1 MSYKKIVDWLTS
13 IRGRA
18 NVKAT
23 VPDFGPVTMYL
34 SGPRSRYP
42 GSVNIVSTDSN
53 EFTSSNEWIGAIT
66 PNGELKLSKEI
77 TDQKVFTEFLS
88 VLASFPE
95 LVASMHGHLTLH
107 CSFCGQR
114 LSDPRSIAVGY
125 GKTCAMNYHLP
136 WGTPSLTHENAER
149 FRGTTMYEY
158 VSKLDMDFTDILPT
172 SASAPKKTV
181 EEIIDGGGE
190 EAKEL
195 LSAMNTVKQDKSLV
209 ALLPYF
215 VIHESTA
222 PYIVREYNKSK
233 HIPGY
238 LEVTVK
244 DILSHSTPLFRDV
257 EQLKRLCDAYNPLWR
272 IVVEDEDE
280 AEEQALIESEIA
292 LYKRKY
298 NWTII
303 KPIYDYAVRQ
313 KLSGGN
319 IQDYLW
325 GKTWF
330 PPAPIL

>member
-42 GSVNIVSTDSN
+42 GSVNIVATDSN
-53 EFTSSNEWIGAIT
+53 DWVCAIT

-77 TDQKVFTEFLS
+77 TNERVFTQFLS

-95 LVASMHGHLTLH
+95 LVASMHGHLTQH

-125 GKTCAMNYHLP
+125 GKTCAANYHLP
-136 WGTPSLTHENAER
+136 WGTP
-149 FRGTTMYEY
+149 GTTMHEY
-158 VSKLDMDFTDILPT
+158 VSKLNMDFTDILPT
-172 SASAPKKTV
+172 SSSAPKKTV

-215 VIHESTA
+215 VVHESTA
-222 PYIVREYNKSK
+222 PYIMREYNKSK

-244 DILSHSTPLFRDV
+244 DILSHSTPLFRDI
-257 EQLKRLCDAYNPLWR
+257 EQLKRLCDGYNPLWR

-298 NWTII
+298 NWTVI

-319 IQDYLW
+319 IDDYLYR
-325 GKTWF
+325 
-330 PPAPIL
+330 